1 MRTSFWR
8 HSYMERYRN
17 NKEYSKNKRYTDE
30 CYMTWCYN
38 RQEQKYSALLQE
50 PLRYMF
56 FWLANHP
63 DWQ

>member
-1 MRTSFWR
+1 
-8 HSYMERYRN
+8 MERYRN